1 MTTTDATDATDAR
14 RDARRD
20 ERDGVGVCVGVGDG
34 TRRARAR
41 RSTTLPPILTRG
53 GRRDLVKENMRAVR
67 ERSKANHAARV
78 KEEATRRTVDRAAAK
93 SPPPTTVSPRVED
106 DLRRYKE
113 LGETRKELVEARVRA
128 RAPVRRHEG
137 FGETPAYLRRRKAEL
152 LAEMNENMERALAE
166 IERRRVE
173 RALER
178 QTLEDERARR
188 AREAA
193 KRRQALRARAEIDA
207 DKATP
212 IERRRHALELE
223 RTRELFARARVR
235 AYECI

>member
-14 RDARRD
+14 RDARQDAR
-20 ERDGVGVCVGVGDG
+20 EGVGVGVGDG

-67 ERSKANHAARV
+67 ERSKANLAARV

-113 LGETRKELVEARVRA
+113 LGETRKEIVEARVRA

>member
-1 MTTTDATDATDAR
+1 MTTTDAPDATDAR

-20 ERDGVGVCVGVGDG
+20 ARDGVGVGVGDG

-67 ERSKANHAARV
+67 ERSKANLAARV

-178 QTLEDERARR
+178 QTLEDERTRR

>member
-20 ERDGVGVCVGVGDG
+20 ARDGVGVGVGDG

-93 SPPPTTVSPRVED
+93 SPTPTTVSPRVED

>member
-20 ERDGVGVCVGVGDG
+20 ERDGVGVGDG

-67 ERSKANHAARV
+67 ERSKANLAARV

-106 DLRRYKE
+106 DLRRYKG

>member
-20 ERDGVGVCVGVGDG
+20 ARDGVGVGVGDG

-67 ERSKANHAARV
+67 ERSKANRAARG

-128 RAPVRRHEG
+128 RAPMRRHEG

>member
-1 MTTTDATDATDAR
+1 M
-14 RDARRD
+14 
-20 ERDGVGVCVGVGDG
+20 
-34 TRRARAR
+34 
-41 RSTTLPPILTRG
+41 
-53 GRRDLVKENMRAVR
+53 
-67 ERSKANHAARV
+67 
-78 KEEATRRTVDRAAAK
+78 
-93 SPPPTTVSPRVED
+93 
-106 DLRRYKE
+106 RRYKE

>member
-20 ERDGVGVCVGVGDG
+20 ARDGVGVGDG

-67 ERSKANHAARV
+67 ERSKANLAARV

>member
-20 ERDGVGVCVGVGDG
+20 ARDGVGVGVGDG

-78 KEEATRRTVDRAAAK
+78 KEEATRRTVDSAAAK

>member
-20 ERDGVGVCVGVGDG
+20 ARDGVGVGVGDG

-67 ERSKANHAARV
+67 ERSKANLAARV

-93 SPPPTTVSPRVED
+93 SPPTTTVSPRVED

>member
-20 ERDGVGVCVGVGDG
+20 ARDGVGVGVGDG

-67 ERSKANHAARV
+67 ERSKANLAARV

-137 FGETPAYLRRRKAEL
+137 FGEMPAYLRRRKAEL

>member
-14 RDARRD
+14 RDARR
-20 ERDGVGVCVGVGDG
+20 EGRDGVGVGVGEG
-34 TRRARAR
+34 RGRPGAR

-67 ERSKANHAARV
+67 ERSKANLAARV

>member
-1 MTTTDATDATDAR
+1 M
-14 RDARRD
+14 RD
-20 ERDGVGVCVGVGDG
+20 ETRDE
-34 TRRARAR
+34 TRAMALALALATGRGGGGRAP

-67 ERSKANHAARV
+67 ERSKANLAARV

>member
-1 MTTTDATDATDAR
+1 
-14 RDARRD
+14 
-20 ERDGVGVCVGVGDG
+20 
-34 TRRARAR
+34 
-41 RSTTLPPILTRG
+41 
-53 GRRDLVKENMRAVR
+53 MRAVR

-137 FGETPAYLRRRKAEL
+137 FYPSYLRRRKAEL

>member
-20 ERDGVGVCVGVGDG
+20 ARDGVGVGVGDG

-67 ERSKANHAARV
+67 ERSKANLAARV

-106 DLRRYKE
+106 DLRRYKG

>member
-20 ERDGVGVCVGVGDG
+20 ARDGVGVGVGDG

-113 LGETRKELVEARVRA
+113 LGETRKEIVEARVRA

>member
-1 MTTTDATDATDAR
+1 M
-14 RDARRD
+14 
-20 ERDGVGVCVGVGDG
+20 
-34 TRRARAR
+34 
-41 RSTTLPPILTRG
+41 
-53 GRRDLVKENMRAVR
+53 VKENMRAVR
-67 ERSKANHAARV
+67 ERSKANLAARV

-113 LGETRKELVEARVRA
+113 LGETRKEIGEARVRA

-166 IERRRVE
+166 IDRRRVE

-178 QTLEDERARR
+178 QTLEDERQRVAKQKEEEIRVQLEEARSR
-188 AREAA
+188 AAA
-193 KRRQALRARAEIDA
+193 VAA
-207 DKATP
+207 
-212 IERRRHALELE
+212 ELE
-223 RTRELFARARVR
+223 KKRKEELDKKNMKEKEQKETKVF
-235 AYECI
+235 

>member
-1 MTTTDATDATDAR
+1 MTTTDATDGTDAR

-20 ERDGVGVCVGVGDG
+20 ARDGVGVGDG

-67 ERSKANHAARV
+67 ERSKANLAARV

-113 LGETRKELVEARVRA
+113 LGETRKEIVEARVRA

>member
-20 ERDGVGVCVGVGDG
+20 ARDGVGVGVGDG

-67 ERSKANHAARV
+67 ERSKANLAARV

-113 LGETRKELVEARVRA
+113 LGETRKEIVEARVRA

>member
-1 MTTTDATDATDAR
+1 MGGGGGAGR
-14 RDARRD
+14 
-20 ERDGVGVCVGVGDG
+20 GG
-34 TRRARAR
+34 ARAP

-67 ERSKANHAARV
+67 ERSKANLAARV

>member
-20 ERDGVGVCVGVGDG
+20 AREGVGVGVGDG

-67 ERSKANHAARV
+67 ERSKANLAARV

>member
-14 RDARRD
+14 RDARQD
-20 ERDGVGVCVGVGDG
+20 ARDGVGVGVGDG

-67 ERSKANHAARV
+67 ERSKANLAARV

>member
-20 ERDGVGVCVGVGDG
+20 ARDGVGVGVGDE

-67 ERSKANHAARV
+67 ERSKANLAARV

>member
-20 ERDGVGVCVGVGDG
+20 ARDGVGVGVGDG

-67 ERSKANHAARV
+67 ERSKANLAARV

-212 IERRRHALELE
+212 IERRRHALAVE
-223 RTRELFARARVR
+223 RTRELFERARVR
-235 AYECI
+235 ASECI

>member
-20 ERDGVGVCVGVGDG
+20 ERDGVGVSDG

>member
-1 MTTTDATDATDAR
+1 MTTTGATDAR

-20 ERDGVGVCVGVGDG
+20 ARDGDGDGDGDG

-67 ERSKANHAARV
+67 ERSKANHAARG
-78 KEEATRRTVDRAAAK
+78 EGRSDARGQRDRAAAK
-93 SPPPTTVSPRVED
+93 SPTPTTVSPRVED

-152 LAEMNENMERALAE
+152 LAEMNEKMERALAE

-178 QTLEDERARR
+178 QTLEDARARR

-193 KRRQALRARAEIDA
+193 KRREALRARAEIDA
-207 DKATP
+207 GKATP
-212 IERRRHALELE
+212 IERRLRALEVE

>member
-1 MTTTDATDATDAR
+1 MTTTDATDAMDAR

-20 ERDGVGVCVGVGDG
+20 ARDGVGVGVGDG

-67 ERSKANHAARV
+67 ERSKANLAARV

>member
-20 ERDGVGVCVGVGDG
+20 ERVGVGVGDG

-67 ERSKANHAARV
+67 ERSKANLAARV

>member
-20 ERDGVGVCVGVGDG
+20 ARDGVGVCVGDV
-34 TRRARAR
+34 TRRARSR

-67 ERSKANHAARV
+67 ERSKANLAARV

-93 SPPPTTVSPRVED
+93 SPPPTTVSPRVDD

>member
-20 ERDGVGVCVGVGDG
+20 ARDGVGVGVGDG

-41 RSTTLPPILTRG
+41 RSTTLPPILKRG

-67 ERSKANHAARV
+67 ERSKANLAARV

>member
-20 ERDGVGVCVGVGDG
+20 ARDGVGVGVGDG

>member
-20 ERDGVGVCVGVGDG
+20 ARDGVGVGVGDG

-67 ERSKANHAARV
+67 ERAKANLAARV

-113 LGETRKELVEARVRA
+113 LGETRKEIVEARVRA

>member
-1 MTTTDATDATDAR
+1 
-14 RDARRD
+14 
-20 ERDGVGVCVGVGDG
+20 
-34 TRRARAR
+34 
-41 RSTTLPPILTRG
+41 
-53 GRRDLVKENMRAVR
+53 MRAVR

-212 IERRRHALELE
+212 IERRRHA
-223 RTRELFARARVR
+223 
-235 AYECI
+235 

>member
-1 MTTTDATDATDAR
+1 M
-14 RDARRD
+14 
-20 ERDGVGVCVGVGDG
+20 
-34 TRRARAR
+34 
-41 RSTTLPPILTRG
+41 
-53 GRRDLVKENMRAVR
+53 VKENMRAVR

-128 RAPVRRHEG
+128 RAPMRRHEV

>member
-20 ERDGVGVCVGVGDG
+20 ERDGVGVGDG

-67 ERSKANHAARV
+67 ERSKANLAARV

>member
-20 ERDGVGVCVGVGDG
+20 ARDGVGVGDG

-67 ERSKANHAARV
+67 ERSKANLAARV

-113 LGETRKELVEARVRA
+113 LGETRKEIVEARVRA

>member
-20 ERDGVGVCVGVGDG
+20 ARDGVGVGVGDG

-223 RTRELFARARVR
+223 RTRELFARAGVR

>member
-1 MTTTDATDATDAR
+1 MTTADATDARDAR

-20 ERDGVGVCVGVGDG
+20 ERDGVGVGVGDG

-67 ERSKANHAARV
+67 ERSKANLAARV

>member
-20 ERDGVGVCVGVGDG
+20 ARGGVGVGVGDG

-67 ERSKANHAARV
+67 ERSKANLAARV

>member
-20 ERDGVGVCVGVGDG
+20 ARDGVGVGVGDG

-78 KEEATRRTVDRAAAK
+78 KEEATRSTVDRAAAK